1 MKIIKYKKLKGSKY
15 QIILDNNAPFVLHE
29 KTIIDNDLLIKKEVE
44 DILKLQED
52 DKKYDILDDAIKYLE
67 HHVRCLSE
75 MESYLQ
81 KKGYSEADINNCL
94 TYLLKN
100 KYLDDKI
107 YSQSYVIDKIN
118 FSLDG
123 PLKIIKYFEKMQI
136 AKEDYSDALKLFND
150 DILNEK
156 ITKVINKAVRLN
168 KVSKA
173 MLKQKVVNNL
183 INLGYDYDL
192 INSRIDMI
200 DSVNDEDNFIKK
212 KEQITKKLSSKYS
225 GYELERKVKEK
236 LYRLGYFK

>member
-1 MKIIKYKKLKGSKY
+1 MFDALVKWKVIYK
-15 QIILDNNAPFVLHE
+15 
-29 KTIIDNDLLIKKEVE
+29 
-44 DILKLQED
+44 
-52 DKKYDILDDAIKYLE
+52 
-67 HHVRCLSE
+67 
-75 MESYLQ
+75 

-168 KVSKA
+168 KGSKT